1 MLINLQLNFF
11 RLVLGK
17 KESLH
22 KTKIRISLVIR
33 VTYMLV
39 FFFFLVNVL
48 NGWWIIQH
56 LVSVA
61 DLQILM
67 SFLNLTSHT
76 TLYYFCI
83 FISGKGFISKIYSL
97 IYYLLVITAIFFSIH
112 NYLLLHQC
120 RKNFISYG
128 LKLCDLL
135 ASFLMRSKSELL
147 LTAGFKVLI
156 QMRLVFRC
164 FLVAVFTACKISV
177 FLYCCVEW

>member
-1 MLINLQLNFF
+1 
-11 RLVLGK
+11 
-17 KESLH
+17 
-22 KTKIRISLVIR
+22 
-33 VTYMLV
+33 
-39 FFFFLVNVL
+39 
-48 NGWWIIQH
+48 
-56 LVSVA
+56 
-61 DLQILM
+61 M

-147 LTAGFKVLI
+147 LTAGSHPDAFGLQVLLSCSFSSMKI
-156 QMRLVFRC
+156 L
-164 FLVAVFTACKISV
+164 ISV
-177 FLYCCVEW
+177 LLCWMTTLEGTEIISWYVTFLTYKSTFSKPAFTFSGRFCGPFFFSFPTLNSNLFTNVSIYP